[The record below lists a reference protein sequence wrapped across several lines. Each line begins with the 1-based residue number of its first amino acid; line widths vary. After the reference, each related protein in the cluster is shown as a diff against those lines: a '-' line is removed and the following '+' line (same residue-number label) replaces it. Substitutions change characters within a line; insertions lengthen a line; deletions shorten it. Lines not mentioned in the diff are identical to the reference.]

1 MTIQKKAAVIAAAVA
16 ATALALTGCAAD
28 GASGDSSDTASDGK
42 YSLTVIVGNMAD
54 AYYRSLQCGAQAAA
68 DELGVSVSLQGPKA
82 FDTTQQVPIVNGA
95 VSQAPDAII
104 IAPTDGTALF
114 PPLQVAHEAGIE
126 VLTVDTTL
134 EDDSFLTSSLSA
146 DWAEMGR
153 LAAVQ
158 LAESVGDEGQ
168 VLAIFSPPG
177 VTTNDLGRAAFEEEM
192 NANHTD
198 VAYDIQFSQGEAGKS
213 AALTAAALSRF
224 PDLGGV
230 LTFNGGDAEG
240 AVTAL
245 TEAEKVGDVKFVT
258 GGARDYQVGL
268 LADGTASALLVP
280 APFKIGEE
288 AVRTAVASLNGE
300 EVEAEVSTGIVVA
313 TAENMDDPEISS
325 AFYKPCD

>member
-1 MTIQKKAAVIAAAVA
+1 MTIQKKAAGIAVVAAVA
-16 ATALALTGCAAD
+16 ALALTGCAA
-28 GASGDSSDTASDGK
+28 GEASGDSGSDAGGD
-42 YSLTVIVGNMAD
+42 YALTVIVGNMAD

-95 VSQAPDAII
+95 VSQSPDAII

-114 PPLQVAHEAGIE
+114 PPLQVAHDAGIE
-126 VLTVDTTL
+126 ILTVDTTL

-153 LAAVQ
+153 LGAIE

-177 VTTNDLGRAAFEEEM
+177 VTTNDLGRAAFEQEM
-192 NANHTD
+192 QENHPD

-245 TEAEKVGDVKFVT
+245 TEAERVGDVKFVT

-268 LADGTASALLVP
+268 LEDGTASALLVP
-280 APFKIGEE
+280 APFKIGDA
-288 AVRTAVASLNGE
+288 AVRTAVAALNGE

-313 TAENMDDPEISS
+313 TAENMDDPEVSS
-325 AFYKPCD
+325 SFYKPCD